1 MESHTFRL
9 IDSERTYELDKVI
22 DNLDGSKRIRLKSV
36 VFNPGFYNMLTRTEI
51 EWEVL
56 LAGQPAERNE
66 YNIILDDE
74 RLNRWK

>member
-22 DNLDGSKRIRLKSV
+22 DNLHGSKRIHLKSV